1 MTEKT
6 TTTTSKM
13 ARIGCS
19 QKKKKPIA
27 QTQRNKKF
35 YVSVILEALTEALT
49 DLGAC
54 RPWVRNKGDQ
64 PLSLVFAPFPL
75 QAHFAWLVHSP
86 LQPPSSGKRSQLP
99 YNNPGFCPMC
109 HLLRVSPPRFFVAI
123 TVSHTVTQSASQ
135 FLRLTVDSTVIHKLL
150 NIIVSNLCHQGPLIR
165 SNKAH
170 NISNATTWN

>member
-1 MTEKT
+1 VKVEARVLGLLGQRKVAQGKTSWMTEKT

-75 QAHFAWLVHSP
+75 QAHFA
-86 LQPPSSGKRSQLP
+86 
-99 YNNPGFCPMC
+99 
-109 HLLRVSPPRFFVAI
+109 
-123 TVSHTVTQSASQ
+123 
-135 FLRLTVDSTVIHKLL
+135 
-150 NIIVSNLCHQGPLIR
+150 
-165 SNKAH
+165 
-170 NISNATTWN
+170 